1 MFHSVRWILSS
12 LRYNLKDIAMSHPIK
27 VEDHVNISSAEGE
40 LLRVHIEAY
49 YMVED
54 NCPIIYENPTFS
66 MSTSTLLI
74 LNMTNTYYVATQ
86 IEEAAKRLIYE
97 DWRNRQ
103 SPAYED

>member
-1 MFHSVRWILSS
+1 
-12 LRYNLKDIAMSHPIK
+12 MSHPIK
-27 VEDHVNISSAEGE
+27 VEDDVNISSAEGE

-74 LNMTNTYYVATQ
+74 LHMADTHYVAAQ

-97 DWRNRQ
+97 DWRSRQ
-103 SPAYED
+103 DPTYDDDR